1 MSTKC
6 FDGVSVIPSVWAGAF
21 EERKRGLRMLPK
33 SGDYFVH
40 VTSRSAGQL
49 FLFQNQEKG
58 FFVDLLRRWSA
69 FSGIQVLTHCLMDN
83 HFHLLLFV
91 PRSEKVDHAEILQRL
106 AFVWSEEKCQAWQ
119 GFYEAAVPEVQE
131 SMDDA
136 LRERMGDLPQFMRV
150 LKQSFSAWFNATHER
165 KGTLWD
171 GRYRSV
177 VVEGNPL
184 ALMSVAAYIDLNP
197 LRAGLCDDPKN
208 CPWSGYGDASSG
220 NMASRV
226 GLERLV
232 RLSRGDVPVSAKQYR
247 RKSLREEGRTT
258 EEVGALMREEEQ
270 KRAEGTT
277 WESVD
282 GAYRIWLY
290 ATGKSQSDNPGARR
304 KCRERKGFTAAEVVA
319 EFEKQGE
326 NPVAER
332 LQKRESVFTRGV
344 GVGSG
349 EFLQGLMEEHK
360 SCFGPKR
367 TKAGKTIKG
376 GWLGMKSLRQVK

>member
-1 MSTKC
+1 MKAKSG
-6 FDGVSVIPSVWAGAF
+6 DGVSVLPSVWASMF
-21 EERKRGLRMLPK
+21 DERKRGLRILPK

-49 FLFQNQEKG
+49 FLFQNGEKG
-58 FFVDLLRRWSA
+58 VFVDMLRRWSA

-91 PRSEKVDHAEILQRL
+91 PRSEKVDHAEILNRL
-106 AFVWSEEKCQAWQ
+106 AFVWPEEKVEGWRDY
-119 GFYEAAVPEVQE
+119 YENAGPELQHA
-131 SMDDA
+131 MDEA

-150 LKQSFSAWFNATHER
+150 LKQSFSAWFNATHDR

-197 LRAGLCDDPKN
+197 VRAGLCDDPKN
-208 CPWSGYGDASSG
+208 CPWSGYGDASGG
-220 NMASRV
+220 NAASRE

-232 RLSRGDVPVSAKQYR
+232 RLSRGFLPTSAEQHRLKT
-247 RKSLREEGRTT
+247 LNTEGRKAG
-258 EEVGALMREEEQ
+258 EIGEMLAKEQRE
-270 KRAEGTT
+270 RAEATT
-277 WESVD
+277 WETVD
-282 GAYRIWLY
+282 VAYRIWLY
-290 ATGKSQSDNPGARR
+290 AKGKSHADNVTVKR
-304 KCRERKGFTAAEVVA
+304 KYRERKGFSASEVVA

-326 NPVAER
+326 SPVAER

-349 EFLQGLMEEHK
+349 EFLQKLMEEHK
-360 SCFGPKR
+360 SCFGPNRK
-367 TKAGKTIKG
+367 KAGKSIKG
-376 GWLGMKSLRQVK
+376 GWLGMKTLRRVK

>member
-1 MSTKC
+1 MRTKTI
-6 FDGVSVIPSVWAGAF
+6 DGVSVIPSVWAGFF
-21 EERKRGLRMLPK
+21 EERKRGLRILPK

-49 FLFQNQEKG
+49 FLFQNEEKG
-58 FFVDLLRRWSA
+58 VFLDVLRRWSA

-91 PRSEKVDHAEILQRL
+91 PQTERVVHAEILQRL
-106 AFVWSEEKCQAWQ
+106 AFVWPEAKCGAWQ
-119 GFYEAAVPEVQE
+119 GDYENARPELQNA
-131 SMDDA
+131 MDEA

-150 LKQSFSAWFNATHER
+150 LKQSFSAWFNARHKR

-184 ALMSVAAYIDLNP
+184 ALLSVAAYIDLNP
-197 LRAGLCDDPKN
+197 VRAGLCDDPKD
-208 CPWSGYGDASSG
+208 CRWSGYGDASGG
-220 NMASRV
+220 NGTSRV
-226 GLERLV
+226 GLEQLV
-232 RLSRGDVPVSAKQYR
+232 RLSRGFLPTSAEQHRLK
-247 RKSLREEGRTT
+247 KLREEGRSM
-258 EEVGALMREEEQ
+258 EEIGTMLGEEQQ
-270 KRAEGTT
+270 KRAEAAT
-277 WESVD
+277 WEEVD
-282 GAYRIWLY
+282 GSYRIWLY
-290 ATGKSQSDNPGARR
+290 AKGKSQAENFMEKR
-304 KCRERKGFTAAEVVA
+304 KYRERKGFTAAEVVA

-326 NPVAER
+326 VPVAER
-332 LQKRESVFTRGV
+332 LLSRESVFTRGV

-367 TKAGKTIKG
+367 KKAGKTIHG
-376 GWLGMKSLRQVK
+376 GWLGLKSLRQVK